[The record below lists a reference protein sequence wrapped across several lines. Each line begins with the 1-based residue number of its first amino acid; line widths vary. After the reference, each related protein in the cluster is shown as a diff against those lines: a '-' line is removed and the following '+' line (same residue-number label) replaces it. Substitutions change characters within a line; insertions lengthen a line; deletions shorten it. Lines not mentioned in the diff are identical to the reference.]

1 MSPRC
6 QHNLHPI
13 KPSGRYRFLLNPSV
27 EKENRIHSRTE
38 IECPVTMITPNG
50 PVVAST
56 ENISLSGAAI
66 RFAEPPPP
74 VASPVRFVFK
84 PKMGHFLV
92 AIAEIVWSDNSTDH
106 DPGAHR
112 MGVRF
117 IHLFEG
123 ASLTLKGL
131 IDDFRKD
138 LTLSPQTCQV
148 EGALLVKI

>member
-13 KPSGRYRFLLNPSV
+13 KPSGSYRFLLNHSV

-38 IECPVTMITPNG
+38 VECPVTMITPNG
-50 PVVAST
+50 PVPAIT
-56 ENISLSGAAI
+56 QNISLSGAAI
-66 RFAEPPPP
+66 RFAEPPPL
-74 VASPVRFVFK
+74 VGSPIRFVFK

-92 AIAEIVWSDNSTDH
+92 AIAEIVWSNNSIDH
-106 DPGAHR
+106 QPSVHR

-123 ASLTLKGL
+123 ASLTLKSL
-131 IDDFRKD
+131 IEHHQQS
-138 LTLSPQTCQV
+138 L
-148 EGALLVKI
+148 